1 MNRFSKAIITSA
13 LTACAVSGYVYG
25 ADGDNLTQCQ
35 AQVAEI
41 YLGFEEMQFVGQR
54 RFPDG
59 TMMQF
64 AIRNEDPETG
74 YSTTRLAVCWL
85 GADNYQA
92 YAAQSTAT
100 TVADRQDFG
109 SVNLDAPL
117 AH

>member
-100 TVADRQDFG
+100 TVADSQDFG